1 MGNKKSKAAPPVPP
15 EPHRPTRGGT
25 RDALAGTVPVAT
37 FATLADVEDVL
48 SRVTGAG
55 FPIDRTTIVGTDL
68 RFVEKVQGRMS
79 TARAAGYGTVTGAW
93 LGALVA
99 SFAAIFTAHSVGAV
113 LSMLFGGI
121 MLGALFGAVFGVV
134 AYRFAGPRTGITGN
148 VTLVASRYE
157 LRTDPA
163 LAGELRG
170 LLERDRQAGMLLV
183 DRPGNGV
190 PATADDL
197 LSRP

>member
-1 MGNKKSKAAPPVPP
+1 MGKKKSKAAPQPR
-15 EPHRPTRGGT
+15 RPARGGH

-37 FATLADVEDVL
+37 FAALADVEDVL
-48 SRVTGAG
+48 AG
-55 FPIDRTTIVGTDL
+55 IEFPIGRTTIVGTDL
-68 RFVEKVQGRMS
+68 RLVERVEGRMS

-99 SFAAIFTAHSVGAV
+99 SFAAIFTAHTPGAV

-121 MLGALFGAVFGVV
+121 MLGALFGAVFGAV
-134 AYRFAGPRTGITGN
+134 AYRFAGPRGGITGN

-163 LAGELRG
+163 LADELRG
-170 LLERDRQAGMLLV
+170 LLTSDGPAGMVLLGGPI
-183 DRPGNGV
+183 DG
-190 PATADDL
+190 ATADDL
-197 LSRP
+197 LSRR

>member
-1 MGNKKSKAAPPVPP
+1 MGKKSKSAPAAPRQPR
-15 EPHRPTRGGT
+15 RPARGGT

-48 SRVTGAG
+48 SRLD
-55 FPIDRTTIVGTDL
+55 FPVGGTTIVGTDL
-68 RFVEKVQGRMS
+68 RFVERVEGRMS
-79 TARAAGYGTVTGAW
+79 TARSGGYGTVAGAW

-99 SFAAIFTAHSVGAV
+99 SFAAIFTADSAGAV

-134 AYRFAGPRTGITGN
+134 AYRFAGPRGGITGN

-163 LAGELRG
+163 LADRLRG
-170 LLERDRQAGMLLV
+170 LLGHDNQTGMLLV
-183 DRPGNGV
+183 DGP
-190 PATADDL
+190 PTTADDL
-197 LSRP
+197 LSRH

>member
-1 MGNKKSKAAPPVPP
+1 MGKKSKAVPP
-15 EPHRPTRGGT
+15 QPCRPAWGGT

-48 SRVTGAG
+48 SRVD
-55 FPIDRTTIVGTDL
+55 FPVERTTIVGTDL
-68 RFVEKVQGRMS
+68 RFVERVEGRMS
-79 TARAAGYGTVTGAW
+79 TARAAGYGTVAGAW

-99 SFAAIFTAHSVGAV
+99 SFAAIFTARSVGGV

-134 AYRFAGPRTGITGN
+134 AYRFAGPRGGITGN

-157 LRTDPA
+157 LRTDPD
-163 LAGELRG
+163 LADRLRQ
-170 LLERDRQAGMLLV
+170 LLERDSRPGMLLL
-183 DRPGNGV
+183 DV
-190 PATADDL
+190 PPLTADDL
-197 LSRP
+197 LSRH

>member
-1 MGNKKSKAAPPVPP
+1 MGKKSKAAPAVPAQP
-15 EPHRPTRGGT
+15 RRPTRGGT

-48 SRVTGAG
+48 SRVD
-55 FPIDRTTIVGTDL
+55 FPVDRTTIVGTDL
-68 RFVEKVQGRMS
+68 RFVERVEGRMS
-79 TARAAGYGTVTGAW
+79 TARAGGYGTVTGAW

-99 SFAAIFTAHSVGAV
+99 SFAAIFTADSAGAV

-134 AYRFAGPRTGITGN
+134 AYRFAGPRGGITGN

-163 LAGELRG
+163 LADRLRG
-170 LLERDRQAGMLLV
+170 VLTTDGQAGMVLA
-183 DRPGNGV
+183 DSA

-197 LSRP
+197 LSRH

>member
-1 MGNKKSKAAPPVPP
+1 MGRKSKAAPPQPR
-15 EPHRPTRGGT
+15 RPARGGT

-48 SRVTGAG
+48 SRVE
-55 FPIDRTTIVGTDL
+55 FPVDHTTIVGTDL
-68 RFVEKVQGRMS
+68 RFIERVEGRMS
-79 TARAAGYGTVTGAW
+79 TARVAGYGTVAGAW

-99 SFAAIFTAHSVGAV
+99 SFAAIFTADSVGAV

-134 AYRFAGPRTGITGN
+134 AYRFAGPRGGITGN

-157 LRTDPA
+157 LRTDPV
-163 LAGELRG
+163 LADRLRR
-170 LLERDRQAGMLLV
+170 LVERDNQAGMLLV
-183 DRPGNGV
+183 GGTPDGD
-190 PATADDL
+190 PASADDL
-197 LSRP
+197 LTRP